1 MIHIFPESSPGG
13 QQPQPYHDA
22 VARLASIR
30 NALRLVEPGSREA
43 WQDGDEDRR
52 FEGLWSC
59 ASDATRRCFAAS
71 SERTIDSATAGLEAV
86 LGGKSHGDDINPVA
100 VQRVADRL
108 RDGLQELEALLVRP

>member
-1 MIHIFPESSPGG
+1 MIHVLPESLPGDM
-13 QQPQPYHDA
+13 PTPYNDA

-43 WQDGDEDRR
+43 SPDAGEDQR
-52 FEGLWSC
+52 FEALWGN

-86 LGGKSHGDDINPVA
+86 LGGKSRGDEINPA
-100 VQRVADRL
+100 ALQLVADRL
-108 RDGLQELEALLVRP
+108 RDGLDELETLLVRP